1 MEVLTLIGNIFC
13 VAIGIVALLTGLM
26 ATIIVICDL
35 KNNYMC
41 FDKDLLAIII
51 AIIGLFSIGTLFVL
65 KPTYKIKFINNRD
78 VHVSEVKVVVVDKT
92 K

>member
-13 VAIGIVALLTGLM
+13 VAIGIVALLIGLM
-26 ATIIVICDL
+26 ATIIVIYDL

-78 VHVSEVKVVVVDKT
+78 VHVSEVKVVVVDTT